1 MTHHNLDQASSA
13 GAAATTSEWAEA
25 MVKVGS
31 ASVLDLKTK
40 ALCYLSAL
48 AAARLPSD
56 VPFRAARARALGAS
70 REEVI
75 SAILVGLRATGH
87 PSIEEP
93 FPAPE
98 VFDS

>member
-1 MTHHNLDQASSA
+1 MNTHNLHQASSA
-13 GAAATTSEWAEA
+13 GAVVATSEWAEA
-25 MVKVGS
+25 LVKLGS
-31 ASVLDLKTK
+31 AGVLDLKTK

-48 AAARLPSD
+48 AAARLPND
-56 VPFRAARARALGAS
+56 VPFRAARARALGAT

-75 SAILVGLRATGH
+75 SAIFVGLRATGH
-87 PSIEEP
+87 PAIEEP